1 MLPRIQT
8 ERLGN
13 QWATRIQIQ
22 IYSEDTAAASWQWG
36 PRGYGDTPDAAIA
49 DAKARTIA
57 SLLATADLLRQR
69 VP

>member
-8 ERLGN
+8 ERLGD
-13 QWATRIQIQ
+13 QWSARIQMQ
-22 IYSEDTAAASWQWG
+22 IYSEDAAAASWQWG
-36 PRGYGDTPDAAIA
+36 PSGYGDTPDAAIA